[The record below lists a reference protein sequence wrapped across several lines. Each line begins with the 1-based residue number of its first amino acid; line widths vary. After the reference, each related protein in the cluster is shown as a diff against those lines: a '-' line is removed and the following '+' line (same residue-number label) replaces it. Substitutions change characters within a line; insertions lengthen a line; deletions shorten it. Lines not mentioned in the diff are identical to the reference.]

1 MSKIKIKI
9 LFIILIFVVSAI
21 IIALLSFRIE
31 LIQDSTV
38 KILLSLCTILGIL
51 IGRLLDIF
59 YNKDEKQGITKEI
72 DDIGKE

>member
-1 MSKIKIKI
+1 MSKIKI
-9 LFIILIFVVSAI
+9 LFIILIFVISAI

-59 YNKDEKQGITKEI
+59 YNKDEKQEITKEI

>member
-1 MSKIKIKI
+1 MSKIKI

-59 YNKDEKQGITKEI
+59 YNKDEKQEITKEI

>member
-1 MSKIKIKI
+1 MSKIKI

-31 LIQDSTV
+31 LIKDSTV

-59 YNKDEKQGITKEI
+59 YNKDVKQEITKEI